1 MGIDLYWDNDE
12 QNIILAEFPTKWTW
26 TELFSMLDDV
36 KKVSDQRDYPIG
48 MVLDVRSGT
57 TIPSGSIF
65 NPDTLAKAKR
75 LIQMNKEQSDKG
87 PVVILGAN
95 NFIKTIYHTF
105 GTLDKNI
112 TQDVFFAQ
120 TESQAHDIL
129 HQQLQQR
136 LHVN

>member
-1 MGIDLYWDNDE
+1 MGIDLYWENDE
-12 QNIILAEFPTKWTW
+12 QSIILAAFPAKWTW

-48 MVLDVRSGT
+48 MILDVRKGT

-75 LIQMNKEQSDKG
+75 LIQMNNAQSDKG

-95 NFIKTIYHTF
+95 NFIKTIYRTF

-112 TQDVFFAQ
+112 IKDVFFAE
-120 TESQAHDIL
+120 TEQQAHDIL
-129 HQQLQQR
+129 RRQLEQR
-136 LHVN
+136 LQVS